1 MTVSLL
7 LLDTTSLIDPERSD
21 RDLDALIDDQDD
33 VAVAAI
39 TVAELSVGVALAS
52 DRARSR
58 RQTYVDAIVASVVV
72 LPHDMTV
79 ALVHVELL
87 AGCDVRDFRAA
98 PTTGS
103 SRPLHAPEVA
113 SSSAP
118 IDGRSTTS
126 PGSRRSTNVDL

>member
-72 LPHDMTV
+72 LPYDMTV

-87 AGCDVRDFRAA
+87 AGV
-98 PTTGS
+98 
-103 SRPLHAPEVA
+103 
-113 SSSAP
+113 
-118 IDGRSTTS
+118 
-126 PGSRRSTNVDL
+126 RRSGLLRGAHDLIIAATARA